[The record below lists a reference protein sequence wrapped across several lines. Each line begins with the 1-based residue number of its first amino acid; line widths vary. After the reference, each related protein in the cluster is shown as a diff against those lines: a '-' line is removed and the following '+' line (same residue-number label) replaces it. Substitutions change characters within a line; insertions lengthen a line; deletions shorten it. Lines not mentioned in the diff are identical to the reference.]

1 MGYRRFTD
9 QAGNEWEVRDLTRS
23 EWELQPVSGSG
34 ERPRRIP
41 APGYESDPFELS
53 EEELQKLLGEGGDSG
68 RSRPARSP
76 FRD

>member
-23 EWELQPVSGSG
+23 DWELQPVSGEG
-34 ERPRRIP
+34 RARRIP

-53 EEELQKLLGEGGDSG
+53 EEELQKLLGEGGGEG
-68 RSRPARSP
+68 RSKPLKSP
-76 FRD
+76 FKD